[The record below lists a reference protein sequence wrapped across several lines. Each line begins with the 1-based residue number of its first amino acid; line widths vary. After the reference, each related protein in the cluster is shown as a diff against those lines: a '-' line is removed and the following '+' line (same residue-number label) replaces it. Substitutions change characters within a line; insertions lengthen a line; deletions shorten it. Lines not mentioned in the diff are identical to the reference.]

1 MYSSSV
7 SVSKP
12 APHFEGTAVINGEFK
27 ELKLSDYKGKYI
39 VFFFYPLDLW
49 VTSENTRHILIL
61 FVLPYRCA
69 AEHILL
75 RTCLSCLLQHIR
87 LPHWDHCVQ
96 RSCAWVSGHQH
107 RGGRLLCRLPV
118 HPFGLV
124 RMLSPLHPQVSIR
137 QNKKVVVLLFF
148 FWRGVGAFIKMF
160 YHHWLFICVLWYFL
174 FFLRWPGSIHLG
186 SKVDLDQ
193 WKSLCCPISL
203 TRFRKT
209 MESTWRT
216 RDTHWGA
223 VSHVHLWLSK
233 VYRPSTWCNA
243 LSYSTV
249 TPLCALGVNKKRA
262 NMLHN
267 YVEVNN

>member
-148 FWRGVGAFIKMF
+148 SEGELVLLLKCSTTTDC
-160 YHHWLFICVLWYFL
+160 LFVCCDIFCF
-174 FFLRWPGSIHLG
+174 S
-186 SKVDLDQ
+186 SVDQDQ
-193 WKSLCCPISL
+193 Y
-203 TRFRKT
+203 T
-209 MESTWRT
+209 
-216 RDTHWGA
+216 
-223 VSHVHLWLSK
+223 
-233 VYRPSTWCNA
+233 
-243 LSYSTV
+243 
-249 TPLCALGVNKKRA
+249 
-262 NMLHN
+262 
-267 YVEVNN
+267 